1 MTREWETLICEMSD
15 EVATVT
21 LNRPERLNAMN
32 LTMRRELRL
41 CFEELRSDAGVAVVV
56 VTGAGDAFSSGGDV
70 NDFDGASAEELHE
83 LMGEVSHRWFEA
95 LWQLPKPTIAAVN
108 GVAAGGGANLALACD
123 IVIASESARFGET
136 FGKIGLIPDL
146 GGLFL
151 LVRAVGLHRAKELCL
166 TGEVIGA
173 RQALELGVFNHV
185 YPPDELKDAVAEM
198 ARKLAAGPSAAQ
210 AITKRVLNRAV
221 EMSMEEVLLMEH
233 LGQSFLFGTDDHIA
247 RRTAFLNGETP
258 RFSSDRQSES
268 G

>member
-1 MTREWETLICEMSD
+1 MTREWETLLCEVSD

-41 CFEELRSDAGVAVVV
+41 CFEELRYNGDVAVVV
-56 VTGAGDAFSSGGDV
+56 VTGAGDAFSAGGDV
-70 NDFDGASAEELHE
+70 NDFDGASSEQLHE

-123 IVIASESARFGET
+123 IVMAGESARFGET
-136 FGKIGLIPDL
+136 FSRIGLIPDL

-166 TGEVIGA
+166 TGDVIDS
-173 RQALELGVFNHV
+173 QEALKLGIFNHV
-185 YPPDELKDAVAEM
+185 LPDDELPEAVA
-198 ARKLAAGPSAAQ
+198 ALAQKLSTGPRTAQ

-221 EMSMEEVLLMEH
+221 EMSMEEMLLMEH
-233 LGQSFLFGTDDHIA
+233 LGQSFLFGTEDHIA
-247 RRTAFLNGETP
+247 SRTAFLNGEAHSFLP
-258 RFSSDRQSES
+258 ERPGRGE
-268 G
+268 